1 MIRCFVTGDNHFGRK
16 YDSFGEA
23 KDTLI
28 EDRYKSFD
36 QMVRKAND
44 EKCDLFFITGDLFE
58 KADLD
63 YIGGKQIFERIIK
76 MLSKFNS
83 TVFIIP
89 GNHDFYAGGLD
100 FWSEFIKIRDD
111 GNVNNIVVL
120 NEWKPYETSIRG
132 ERVVIYPAYCQS
144 EHSDVNNL
152 KWIKDSKIDTDDAIN
167 IGLAHGTL
175 EDLSCDNEGVYFY
188 MSKAELNDIPVDAW
202 FLGHAHT
209 SYPGNIGYDYSEV
222 GKIFNPGTHQQTHI
236 ANNTEGN
243 CFIVEI
249 EQTGSGKKV
258 RAKKVRSGIDRFYLV
273 KVNVNPDSDDS
284 LKNAIDNEVKNLAK
298 EDGFDKSRSVI
309 RLVPS
314 GVVRPSEYE
323 IRDEIF
329 EKATEG
335 FLGRYECSW
344 SDLIELIKPDQI
356 DREFSEKSFISRFLH
371 RFDDVSDT
379 EEESF
384 TNRKELSMAYKVIK
398 EIQAGKKTKGKRK

>member
-63 YIGGKQIFERIIK
+63 YIGGKQVFERIIK

-284 LKNAIDNEVKNLAK
+284 LKNAIDNAVKDLAK

-344 SDLIELIKPDQI
+344 SDLIELIEPDQI

-371 RFDDVSDT
+371 RFDVVSDT